1 MRGPFISYRKRAD
14 RIKFWSEGG
23 RKRGALQAIIA
34 KDCESFGRSSCDNP
48 GSMGCLPGNPAIERR
63 LVEKDWSTAASI
75 QANHTGLCLGKEQR
89 SECAWGE
96 IKKLNAG
103 DNR

>member
-1 MRGPFISYRKRAD
+1 
-14 RIKFWSEGG
+14 
-23 RKRGALQAIIA
+23 
-34 KDCESFGRSSCDNP
+34 
-48 GSMGCLPGNPAIERR
+48 MGCLPGNPAIERR